1 MCNKKTYKR
10 FEKILNNIN
19 YSHSFDTKLGPR
31 CVACFKNNNDISL
44 VYYEKDSSVLFNILV
59 KKSGKIDI
67 INSQISE
74 PEIFLAIYEIEQ
86 IIKNKKMQERDSILE
101 ILFENIDEYSFRNN
115 IFGFTQYR

>member
-1 MCNKKTYKR
+1 MCNRKTYKR
-10 FEKILNNIN
+10 FEKISKNIN
-19 YSHSFDTKLGPR
+19 YSRSFDTKLGPR
-31 CVACFKNNNDISL
+31 CVSCFKNNHDISL
-44 VYYEKDSSVLFNILV
+44 IYYEKDNSILFNILV